1 MFNMIK
7 NLPHA
12 IAKKLQ
18 SIAMIASLSVFCLS
32 MQASATVK
40 SYKKSTDGVTF
51 SLDKGLMKVLVRRAD
66 IIEVKYTIFNVFET
80 KPSLVVNNSWKVPT
94 AYQVAENKSEVIITT
109 TKLKVRVNKA
119 TNAITYTDLKGTVIT
134 AEDSDNKTITP
145 ATIAGIST
153 YNVSTQ
159 FNSPENEG
167 LFGLGCH
174 PLDSLSINYKGRNQE
189 LLIKY
194 LTGAI
199 PVLLSTKGYGLLWD
213 NYSAS
218 NFYGA
223 EAGNTK
229 FKYVSE
235 SGKQVDYYFFYG
247 PNFDHII
254 DLYRTA
260 TGRAPMFA
268 KWAFGLFQSQDRY
281 LSEDEIIGVKDNY
294 RNNHIPVDVI
304 VQDWYYWDPLPIGSH
319 VMKPERY
326 PHPKQMVDELHKANI
341 HAMISIWPV
350 FGKGTPN
357 YDALEKMGGLTDI
370 TWDNV
375 VTHTFD
381 TYYDAHNPK
390 ARELYWDQARDS
402 LIKRYGWD
410 AWWIDQ
416 CEPDNGALQDARR
429 QSNFS
434 IGKGIDYFNT
444 YSLQHTKGVYEGWR
458 RDIPGKRAFFLVR
471 QSFAGEQRNAST
483 LWSGDIEC
491 TFKDFKNQVP
501 QGINA
506 CASGLPYWTSDI
518 GGYHFHWKPAD
529 WSQPDKRE
537 LFTRWF
543 QFGTF
548 SPIFRIH
555 GKGERALFSKNWD
568 DKTKAILLNFD
579 KLRYRLLPYIYSLAG
594 RVTTDNYTIM
604 RSLAFDFRNDS
615 KVYGIPDQYMFGPAF
630 MVNPVTEQLY
640 TSADADKKA
649 KARQVYLPAASK
661 WYDFWTGEL
670 LDGGKTISAAAPID
684 ILPLYVKAGSI
695 IPMGPHMEYATEKP
709 ADNIELRIY
718 PGADGSFKFYED
730 ENDNYNYEKGQYA
743 TFNINW
749 NDKTRKLSISDTK
762 GKFPGM
768 LKNRTFNIV
777 MVKGSHGANVEVT
790 DKADKVVKYSG
801 KALAV
806 SL

>member
-1 MFNMIK
+1 M
-7 NLPHA
+7 LTPLHHSVV
-12 IAKKLQ
+12 KKIQ
-18 SIAMIASLSVFCLS
+18 SIALIMSLALCGISTP
-32 MQASATVK
+32 ASAIVK
-40 SYKKSTDGVTF
+40 SYKKAADGVTF
-51 SLDKGLMKVLVRRAD
+51 SLDKGLLKVLVRRAD
-66 IIEVKYTIFNVFET
+66 IVEVKYTIFNTFET
-80 KPSLVVNNSWKVPT
+80 KPSLVVNNSWKIPT
-94 AYQVAENKSEVIITT
+94 SYQIAESKTEVTITT
-109 TKLKVRVNKA
+109 AKLKIRVNKA
-119 TNAITYTDLKGTVIT
+119 TNAITYTDLKGNIIT
-134 AEDSDNKTITP
+134 AEDSENKTITP
-145 ATIAGIST
+145 ATVAGINT
-153 YNVSTQ
+153 NTISTQ
-159 FNSPENEG
+159 FVSPQNEG

-223 EAGNTK
+223 EADNTK

-235 SGKQVDYYFFYG
+235 SGRQVDYYFFYG
-247 PNFDHII
+247 PGFDHII
-254 DLYRTA
+254 DAYRTA
-260 TGRAPMFA
+260 TGKAPMFG

-281 LSEDEIIGVKDNY
+281 MSEEEIISVKDNY

-326 PHPKQMVDELHKANI
+326 PHPKQLVDELHKANL

-416 CEPDNGALQDARR
+416 CEPDNGSLLDARR
-429 QSNFS
+429 QSNFA

-471 QSFAGEQRNAST
+471 QSFAGEQRNAAT
-483 LWSGDIEC
+483 LWSSDIEC
-491 TFKDFKNQVP
+491 TFNDFKHQVP
-501 QGINA
+501 QGINTGV
-506 CASGLPYWTSDI
+506 SGIPYWTSDI
-518 GGYHFHWKPAD
+518 GGYHFHWKAAD

-604 RSLAFDFRNDS
+604 RSLAFDFRDDS

-670 LDGGKTISAAAPID
+670 LDGGQTISAAAPID

-709 ADNIELRIY
+709 ANNIELRIY

-743 TFNINW
+743 SFTFVW
-749 NDKTRKLSISDTK
+749 NNKRKELSISDTK

-768 LKNRTFNIV
+768 LKSRTFNIV
-777 MVKGSHGANVEVT
+777 MVKGSHGANMEVT
-790 DKADKVVKYSG
+790 DKADKVIKYTG
-801 KALAV
+801 KALVV

>member
-1 MFNMIK
+1 MLKHDLLKHTVFRLTTALLIILFMDI
-7 NLPHA
+7 LA
-12 IAKKLQ
+12 AK
-18 SIAMIASLSVFCLS
+18 AA
-32 MQASATVK
+32 VK
-40 SYKKSTDGVTF
+40 SYKKGTEGVTF
-51 SLDKGLMKVLVRRAD
+51 LLDKGLMKVFVHRDD
-66 IIEVKYTIFNVFET
+66 IIEVKYTIFNAFET
-80 KPSLVVNNSWKVPT
+80 KPSLVVNNSWQIRP
-94 AYQVAENKSEVIITT
+94 AYQVAESKSEIIITT
-109 TKLKVRVNKA
+109 AKLKVKVNKA
-119 TNAITYTDLKGTVIT
+119 TNAITYTDLKGNIIT
-134 AEDSDNKTITP
+134 AEDNNNKTITP
-145 ATIAGIST
+145 ATVAGIPT
-153 YNVSTQ
+153 YNISTQ
-159 FNSPENEG
+159 FKSPQNEA
-167 LFGLGCH
+167 LYGLGCH

-235 SGKQVDYYFFYG
+235 SGRQVDYYFFYG
-247 PNFDHII
+247 PGFDHII

-268 KWAFGLFQSQDRY
+268 KWTFGLFQSQDRY
-281 LSEDEIIGVKDNY
+281 MSEDEIISVKDNY
-294 RNNHIPVDVI
+294 RNNHIPVDAI

-326 PHPKQMVDELHKANI
+326 PHPKKMVDALHKANI

-357 YDALEKMGGLTDI
+357 YNALQKMGGLTDI

-375 VTHTFD
+375 ITHTFD

-390 ARELYWDQARDS
+390 ARKLYWDQARDS
-402 LIKRYGWD
+402 LIKPYGWD

-506 CASGLPYWTSDI
+506 CASGIPYWTSDI
-518 GGYHFHWKPAD
+518 GGYHFHWQAAD

-543 QFGTF
+543 QFGAF

-568 DKTKAILLNFD
+568 DNTKTILLNFD

-594 RVTTDNYTIM
+594 RVTTDNYTMM
-604 RSLAFDFRNDS
+604 RALAFDFRNDA

-640 TSADADKKA
+640 TSANADKKA
-649 KARQVYLPAASK
+649 KTRQVYLPAANK
-661 WYDFWTGEL
+661 WYNFWTGEV
-670 LDGGKTISAAAPID
+670 LDGGQTINADAPID

-695 IPMGPHMEYATEKP
+695 IPMGPNVEYATEKP
-709 ADNIELRIY
+709 NSNIELRIY

-730 ENDNYNYEKGQYA
+730 ENDNYNYEKGHYA
-743 TFNINW
+743 TFTFTW
-749 NDKTRKLSISDTK
+749 NNKLKQLKISDTK

-768 LKNRTFNIV
+768 LRHRIFNIV
-777 MVKGSHGANVEVT
+777 VVDGKNGSGPSEADNVTKKVIYNG
-790 DKADKVVKYSG
+790 KAMVVK
-801 KALAV
+801 L
-806 SL
+806 

>member
-1 MFNMIK
+1 MF
-7 NLPHA
+7 
-12 IAKKLQ
+12 KKLFTLNAKIKQ
-18 SIAMIASLSVFCLS
+18 SIALIFLLAGGM
-32 MQASATVK
+32 ATIPANATIK
-40 SYKKSTDGVTF
+40 SFKKGADGVTF
-51 SLDKGLMKVLVRRAD
+51 SLDKGLMKVLIRRDD
-66 IIEVKYTIFNVFET
+66 IIEVKYTIFNAFET
-80 KPSLVVNNSWKVPT
+80 KPSLVVVNGWKTPT
-94 AYQVAENKSEVIITT
+94 VYQVTETKTEVVISTA
-109 TKLKVRVNKA
+109 KLKIKIDKA
-119 TNAITYTDLKGTVIT
+119 TNAITYTNLKGEVIT
-134 AEDSDNKTITP
+134 AEDSENKTITP

-159 FNSPENEG
+159 FTSPSNEA
-167 LFGLGCH
+167 LYGLGCH

-223 EAGNTK
+223 EASNTK

-235 SGKQVDYYFFYG
+235 SGKQVDYLFFYG
-247 PNFDHII
+247 PTFDHII

-260 TGRAPMFA
+260 TGRAPMFG

-281 LSEDEIIGVKDNY
+281 LSEKEIIGVKDNY

-326 PHPKQMVDELHKANI
+326 PHPQQLVDELHKANI

-390 ARELYWDQARDS
+390 ARELYWQQARDS
-402 LIKRYGWD
+402 LVKRYGFD

-458 RDIPGKRAFFLVR
+458 RDIPNKRAFFLVR

-518 GGYHFHWKPAD
+518 GGYHFHWKAAD

-543 QFGTF
+543 QFGAF

-555 GKGERALFSKNWD
+555 GKGERALFSSNWD
-568 DKTKAILLNFD
+568 DNTKAILLNFD

-594 RVTTDNYTIM
+594 RSTTENYTMM
-604 RSLAFDFRNDS
+604 RALPFDFRNDQ
-615 KVYGIPDQYMFGPAF
+615 KVYSIPDQYMFGPAF

-649 KARQVYLPAASK
+649 KARQVYLPAGTK
-661 WYDFWTGEL
+661 WYNFWNGEV
-670 LDGGKTISAAAPID
+670 LDGGQTISAAAPIE

-718 PGADGSFKFYED
+718 PGADGTFRFYED
-730 ENDNYNYEKGQYA
+730 ENDNYNYEKGQFA
-743 TFNINW
+743 TFTFNW
-749 NDKTRKLSISDTK
+749 NDKTRKLTISDTK
-762 GKFPGM
+762 GHFPGM

-777 MVKGSHGANVEVT
+777 MVKGSHGSDVELT
-790 DKADKVVKYSG
+790 AKADKIIKYAG
-801 KALAV
+801 KALV
-806 SL
+806 INM